1 MNSDLLN
8 GPPNHSSWRSWE
20 TVSISH
26 VHTTVHTHAE
36 REKQQNCNLSWQEK
50 EKLYW
55 CSLDPC
61 MVPLHKSFFPLCGVC
76 KRKPCAGR
84 RLRVQKQ
91 QEELTEW
98 WLFSFT
104 LFIPQSKLLLI
115 FPLFFPQINR
125 KVEENINEKMSFT
138 SLQTVKQELEVDC
151 NFLYLVSNPYS
162 HVYGPRYVNQA
173 VVPSINRFGG
183 LKKRNQKEFRTHKQ
197 HGIFDVIFLPFR
209 MWHSWMFVRL
219 FLEVYSP
226 TAASL
231 SYSSQP

>member
-1 MNSDLLN
+1 MEFAKGSRVLAGGYVFRNS
-8 GPPNHSSWRSWE
+8 R
-20 TVSISH
+20 
-26 VHTTVHTHAE
+26 
-36 REKQQNCNLSWQEK
+36 KSWQNDGFSPS
-50 EKLYW
+50 LYSFHSRSYCW
-55 CSLDPC
+55 YF
-61 MVPLHKSFFPLCGVC
+61 LHF
-76 KRKPCAGR
+76 
-84 RLRVQKQ
+84 
-91 QEELTEW
+91 
-98 WLFSFT
+98 
-104 LFIPQSKLLLI
+104 
-115 FPLFFPQINR
+115 LFFPQINR
-125 KVEENINEKMSFT
+125 KVEENINEKISFT